1 MTSPSLEVQILI
13 VQTLKANATVMA
25 LINGVYDSIPA
36 DPWGSKLGYVSLG
49 PEDNNVDDADCISG
63 WEMFHQIDVWSR
75 KPGRVHAKQICAAVK
90 AALHQAD
97 LSLTDNALVV
107 IELVFERILKDPDGL
122 TTHGVLQFRIAAE
135 EPSDG

>member
-1 MTSPSLEVQILI
+1 MTSVSLEVQGKI
-13 VQTLKANATVMA
+13 VSTLKATAAVTA
-25 LINGVYDSIPA
+25 LVTDVYDSVPEN
-36 DPWGSKLGYVSLG
+36 PWGTKLGYISLG

-90 AALHQAD
+90 AALHHAD
-97 LSLTDNALVV
+97 LTLTDNALVS
-107 IELVFERILKDPDGL
+107 IECVFERILKDPDQQ

-135 EPSDG
+135 EPPDE

>member
-1 MTSPSLEVQILI
+1 MTSPSLEVQSLI
-13 VQTLKANATVMA
+13 VATLKVDAAVMT
-25 LINGVYDSIPA
+25 LVNGVYDSVPS
-36 DPWGSKLGYVSLG
+36 DPWGTKLGYISLG
-49 PEDNNVDDADCISG
+49 PEDNNVDDADCING

-90 AALHQAD
+90 AALHHAD
-97 LSLTDNALVV
+97 VTLTDNALVS
-107 IELVFERILKDPDGL
+107 IECVFERILKDPDQQ